1 MTLQMTFRQLLM
13 VAAVAASGAAY
24 AQTSTHVE
32 VFKSPY
38 CGCCKEWVEHMRKAG
53 FDVTTQNVTDVPA
66 ARKATGM
73 PESLG
78 PVIPPKLAAMP
89 LRAMFLLQMFS
100 AFLKK
105 SPKPSA
111 LLSPGCPKA
120 LRVWRLIT
128 RSRMTPYSSC
138 LTVATRFLPS
148 TEFII
153 RRLT

>member
-24 AQTSTHVE
+24 AQTATHVE

-73 PESLG
+73 PEKFGSCHTAKVGGYAIEGHVPAADVQRLLKEK
-78 PVIPPKLAAMP
+78 PKAIGLAVPGMP
-89 LRAMFLLQMFS
+89 QG
-100 AFLKK
+100 
-105 SPKPSA
+105 
-111 LLSPGCPKA
+111 SPGMETNHPQ
-120 LRVWRLIT
+120 
-128 RSRMTPYSSC
+128 PYDTILVMPDGSYK
-138 LTVATRFLPS
+138 VFAKH
-148 TEFII
+148 
-153 RRLT
+153 